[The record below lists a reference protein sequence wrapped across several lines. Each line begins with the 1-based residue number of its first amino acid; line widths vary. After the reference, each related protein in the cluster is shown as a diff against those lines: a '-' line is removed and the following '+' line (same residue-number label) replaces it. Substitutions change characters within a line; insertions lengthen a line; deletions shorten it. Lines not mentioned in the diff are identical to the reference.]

1 MKTRRHL
8 IINDSLHSPTIAHGV
23 ILRASGQ
30 DARRICVPIYGAVCR
45 TLRLL
50 LAKFLTRRFASDVIL
65 RAAKDIPQRGC
76 RTLRLSRLRGL
87 TLLLCLPLTSCATNH
102 STTIVIGS
110 KNFTEQAILGEILAQ
125 QIESHTHLKVQR
137 VFYLS
142 GTYICQQAILAGR
155 IDAYVEYTGTALTA
169 ILKDPIQTDPQ
180 SVFQKVHDEYAQRF
194 HLEVL
199 PSLGFN
205 NTFAIVVRGAD
216 ARRLHLRTIS
226 DAAPYTPQWRPGFGY
241 EFNERPDGYAG
252 LARTYN
258 LKFAAPPRIMDLG
271 LLYRA
276 LLDNQVDLVAGNSTD
291 GLLASNDLTIL
302 ADDRHYFPPYDAI
315 PVVRPEILTLHP
327 EVRAALLMLSG
338 KISTSDMQSLNYAVD
353 GQHQDVAT
361 VVRNFLH
368 SKSLN

>member
-1 MKTRRHL
+1 MITRPNFARVQVRVPHVR
-8 IINDSLHSPTIAHGV
+8 PHGRTWELPALAFTFAV
-23 ILRASGQ
+23 ILRRAF
-30 DARRICVPIYGAVCR
+30 CVPVSSPGGRPCPEGRSIKSSAW
-45 TLRLL
+45 
-50 LAKFLTRRFASDVIL
+50 LAFRPPMV
-65 RAAKDIPQRGC
+65 
-76 RTLRLSRLRGL
+76 RLSPFV
-87 TLLLCLPLTSCATNH
+87 LLCLCLFLSSCSPNR
-102 STTIVIGS
+102 SSTIVIGS

-125 QIESHTHLKVQR
+125 QIESHTHLKVDR

-169 ILKDPIQTDPQ
+169 ILKDPIETNSA

-194 HLEVL
+194 HLDVL

-216 ARRLHLRTIS
+216 ARAHHLSTIS
-226 DAAPYTPQWRPGFGY
+226 DAASIAPQWRPGFGY
-241 EFNERPDGYAG
+241 EFNERPDGYPG

-258 LKFAAPPRIMDLG
+258 LKFGAPPRIMDLG

-276 LLDNQVDLVAGNSTD
+276 LLGNQVDLVAGNSTD
-291 GLLASNDLTIL
+291 GLLAARDLIIL
-302 ADDRHYFPPYDAI
+302 ADDKHYFPPYDAVPI
-315 PVVRPEILTLHP
+315 VRPEILAAHP
-327 EVRAALLMLSG
+327 EVRAALQMLSG
-338 KISTSDMQSLNYAVD
+338 KISDSDMQSLNYAVD

-361 VVRNFLH
+361 VVRNFLR